1 MSRLPNL
8 REIVLRDTPF
18 ARLMTKRIYNVLLI
32 ATRYDA
38 FTLEDDGRV
47 DELIF
52 NEYTSLSLRYPP
64 RFTRVTDEEAALA
77 ELENHNYEL
86 VIVMPNMAGRD
97 IFAAAASIKERY
109 PDLPIVVLTP
119 FSREVR
125 ERIAKADLTAID
137 YVFAWLGNPELLLA
151 IIKLIEDKWNADD
164 DLAEVGVQSI
174 LLVEDSVRFYSSALP
189 HLYRIVLEQS
199 REFSKEALNE
209 HLKTLRMRGR
219 PKIML
224 ARSFEEAAQVLENY
238 GDNLLGI
245 VSDMSFMRNG
255 EKDALAG
262 YALAKMV
269 KERDAHLPFILESS
283 EAGNADYAKRLGVPF
298 IHKNSKTYPQDLRQI
313 IMDQFGFGDFIIRDP
328 QTGKEILR
336 ITNLKDLQQNLY
348 NIPDEALRNH
358 LSHNHFSRFFY
369 SRAMFPPAELLKRVD
384 VSEYAEMDEARR
396 FIFDIIVEY
405 RRIKNSGVVAEY
417 RKDRFDAYSNFARI
431 GNGSLGGKGRGLA
444 FMGTLVAGH
453 PRLDDDR
460 ICVNI
465 PRTVVICT
473 DIFDEFMERNGLY
486 PIALSDSSDAEILAA
501 FERGVLPEA
510 LLDDLLAL
518 FDVVAHP
525 IAVRSSGVLEDAHYQ
540 PFAGVYATYMV
551 PRVSDKQAML
561 AMLRSAI
568 KAVYASVF
576 FKDSKAYMTA
586 TQNLIDQE
594 KMAIVLQEVVG
605 SEHGQYFYPTL
616 SGVARSINFYPVGEE
631 KPEDGV
637 AKVALGLGAYIVDGG
652 KSLRFCPAYPHNILQ
667 LSELRTVLREGQ
679 KEFFALDLSMLGQSP
694 ETDTE
699 YNIRHLPV
707 AAADDPETLRY
718 AFSTLSLEDQRLT
731 PGGTGAGR
739 RVVTFSNILEYD
751 AFPLAR
757 VISDL
762 LRIGSRGMGRPVE
775 LEYAMDIRE
784 GKAYFY
790 LLQIRPIV
798 DVSEETELTPDDLSR
813 PALISSTSVL
823 GNGMVEDVHYIL
835 YVRSDRFDALRSRDI
850 AAEIGNI
857 NEQLTA
863 RGESYVLVGPGRW
876 GSSDPALGIPVKW
889 SHISGA
895 KAVVEC
901 GLEDFRVDASEGTHF
916 FQNLTS
922 FGVGYFTI
930 RPYQG
935 DGTFDEARLN
945 ALPAEYESHSL
956 RLVKFPTPLFI
967 KMDGRHS
974 RGIVSEIPPNGNQ
987 EQRKLNK
994 EDNQN

>member
-125 ERIAKADLTAID
+125 ERIAQADLTAID

-224 ARSFEEAAQVLENY
+224 ARSYEEAAQVLENY

-283 EAGNADYAKRLGVPF
+283 EAGNADYAERLGVPF

-679 KEFFALDLSMLGQSP
+679 KEFFALDLSMLQQSP

-956 RLVKFPTPLFI
+956 RLVKFSTPLFI

-974 RGIVSEIPPNGNQ
+974 RGIVSEIAPNGNQ
-987 EQRKLNK
+987 EQK
-994 EDNQN
+994 

>member
-125 ERIAKADLTAID
+125 ERIAQADLTAID

-224 ARSFEEAAQVLENY
+224 ARSYEEAAQVLENY

-283 EAGNADYAKRLGVPF
+283 EAGNADYAERLGVPF

-679 KEFFALDLSMLGQSP
+679 KEFFALDLSMLGQAP

-835 YVRSDRFDALRSRDI
+835 YVRSDRFDALHSRDI

-956 RLVKFPTPLFI
+956 RLVKFSTPLFI

-974 RGIVSEIPPNGNQ
+974 RGIVSEIAPNGNQ
-987 EQRKLNK
+987 EQK
-994 EDNQN
+994 

>member
-125 ERIAKADLTAID
+125 ERIAQADLTAID

-224 ARSFEEAAQVLENY
+224 ARSYEEAAQVLENY

-283 EAGNADYAKRLGVPF
+283 EAGNADYAERLGVPF

-679 KEFFALDLSMLGQSP
+679 KEFFALDLSMLGQAP

-835 YVRSDRFDALRSRDI
+835 YVRSDRFDALHSRDI

-930 RPYQG
+930 RPYLG

-967 KMDGRHS
+967 KMAGRHS
-974 RGIVSEIPPNGNQ
+974 RGIVSEIAPNGNQ
-987 EQRKLNK
+987 EQK
-994 EDNQN
+994 

>member
-125 ERIAKADLTAID
+125 ERIAQADLTAID

-224 ARSFEEAAQVLENY
+224 ARSFEEAMQVLENY

-473 DIFDEFMERNGLY
+473 DIFDEFMDRNGLY

-679 KEFFALDLSMLGQSP
+679 KEFFALDLSMLGQAP

-707 AAADDPETLRY
+707 AAADDSETLRY

-850 AAEIGNI
+850 AAEIGNL

-901 GLEDFRVDASEGTHF
+901 GIEDFRVDASEGTHF

-974 RGIVSEIPPNGNQ
+974 RGIVSEIAPNGNQ
-987 EQRKLNK
+987 EQK
-994 EDNQN
+994 

>member
-125 ERIAKADLTAID
+125 ERIAQADLTAID

-224 ARSFEEAAQVLENY
+224 ARSFEEAMQVLENY

-283 EAGNADYAKRLGVPF
+283 EAGNANYAKRLGVPF

-679 KEFFALDLSMLGQSP
+679 KEFFALDLSMLGQAP

-974 RGIVSEIPPNGNQ
+974 RGIVSEIAPNGNQ
-987 EQRKLNK
+987 EQK
-994 EDNQN
+994 

>member
-97 IFAAAASIKERY
+97 IFAAAASIKERC

-125 ERIAKADLTAID
+125 ERIAQADLTAID

-224 ARSFEEAAQVLENY
+224 ARSFEEATQVLDCY

-616 SGVARSINFYPVGEE
+616 SGVARSINFYPIGEE

-679 KEFFALDLSMLGQSP
+679 KEFFALDLSMLGQAP

-974 RGIVSEIPPNGNQ
+974 RGIVSEIAPNGNQ
-987 EQRKLNK
+987 EQK
-994 EDNQN
+994 

>member
-109 PDLPIVVLTP
+109 PALPIVVLTP

-224 ARSFEEAAQVLENY
+224 ARSYEEAMQVLDCY

-262 YALAKMV
+262 YALAKMA

-283 EAGNADYAKRLGVPF
+283 EAGNAAYAERLGVPF

-328 QTGKEILR
+328 STGKEILR

-667 LSELRTVLREGQ
+667 LSELRTVLCEGQ
-679 KEFFALDLSMLGQSP
+679 KEFFALDLSMLQQSP

-790 LLQIRPIV
+790 HLQIRPIV

-823 GNGMVEDVHYIL
+823 GNGMMEDVHYIL

-974 RGIVSEIPPNGNQ
+974 RGIVSEIAPNDNQ
-987 EQRKLNK
+987 EQK
-994 EDNQN
+994 

>member
-109 PDLPIVVLTP
+109 PALPIVVLTP

-224 ARSFEEAAQVLENY
+224 ARSYEEATQVLENY

-283 EAGNADYAKRLGVPF
+283 EAGNADYAERLGVPF

-328 QTGKEILR
+328 STGKEILR

-518 FDVVAHP
+518 FDVVDRP

-679 KEFFALDLSMLGQSP
+679 KEFFALDLSMLGQAP

-775 LEYAMDIRE
+775 LEYAMDIRAS
-784 GKAYFY
+784 KAYFY

-835 YVRSDRFDALRSRDI
+835 YVRSDRFDSLRSRDI

-974 RGIVSEIPPNGNQ
+974 RGIISTTM
-987 EQRKLNK
+987 
-994 EDNQN
+994 

>member
-125 ERIAKADLTAID
+125 ERIAQADLTAID

-224 ARSFEEAAQVLENY
+224 ARSYEEAAQVLENY

-283 EAGNADYAKRLGVPF
+283 EAGNADYAERLGVPF

-679 KEFFALDLSMLGQSP
+679 KEFFALDLSMLGQAP

-835 YVRSDRFDALRSRDI
+835 YVRSDRFDALHSRDI

-935 DGTFDEARLN
+935 DGMFDEARLN

-974 RGIVSEIPPNGNQ
+974 RGIVSEIAPNGNQ
-987 EQRKLNK
+987 EQK
-994 EDNQN
+994 

>member
-125 ERIAKADLTAID
+125 ERIAQADLTAID

-224 ARSFEEAAQVLENY
+224 ARSFEEAMQVLDNY

-473 DIFDEFMERNGLY
+473 DIFDEFMDRNGLY

-679 KEFFALDLSMLGQSP
+679 KEFFALDLSMLGQAP

-707 AAADDPETLRY
+707 AAANDSETLRY

-974 RGIVSEIPPNGNQ
+974 RGIVSEIAPNGNQ
-987 EQRKLNK
+987 EQK
-994 EDNQN
+994 

>member
-125 ERIAKADLTAID
+125 ERIAQADLTAID

-224 ARSFEEAAQVLENY
+224 ARSFEEAMQVLDNY

-525 IAVRSSGVLEDAHYQ
+525 IAERSSGVLEDAHYQ

-551 PRVSDKQAML
+551 PRVADKQAML
-561 AMLRSAI
+561 ALLRSAI

-679 KEFFALDLSMLGQSP
+679 KEFFALDLSMLGQAP

-876 GSSDPALGIPVKW
+876 GSSDPSLGIPVKW

-956 RLVKFPTPLFI
+956 RLVKFPAPLFI

-974 RGIVSEIPPNGNQ
+974 RGIVSEIAQNGNQ
-987 EQRKLNK
+987 EQK
-994 EDNQN
+994 

>member
-125 ERIAKADLTAID
+125 ERIAQADLTAID

-224 ARSFEEAAQVLENY
+224 ARSYEEAAQVLENY

-283 EAGNADYAKRLGVPF
+283 EAGNADYAERLGVPF

-679 KEFFALDLSMLGQSP
+679 KEFFALDLSMLGQAP

-835 YVRSDRFDALRSRDI
+835 YVRSDRFDALRSRDL

-974 RGIVSEIPPNGNQ
+974 RGIVSEIAPNGNQ
-987 EQRKLNK
+987 EQK
-994 EDNQN
+994 

>member
-125 ERIAKADLTAID
+125 ERIAQADLTAID

-224 ARSFEEAAQVLENY
+224 ARSYEEAMQVLENY

-679 KEFFALDLSMLGQSP
+679 KEFFALDLSMLGQAP

-784 GKAYFY
+784 GEAYFY

-850 AAEIGNI
+850 AAEIGNL

-901 GLEDFRVDASEGTHF
+901 GIEDFRVDASEGTHF

-974 RGIVSEIPPNGNQ
+974 RGIVSEIAPNGNQ
-987 EQRKLNK
+987 EQK
-994 EDNQN
+994 

>member
-125 ERIAKADLTAID
+125 ERIAQADLTAID

-224 ARSFEEAAQVLENY
+224 ARSFEEATQVLDCY

-283 EAGNADYAKRLGVPF
+283 EAGNAAYAERLGVPF

-518 FDVVAHP
+518 FDVVDHP

-679 KEFFALDLSMLGQSP
+679 KEFFALDLSMLGQAP

-718 AFSTLSLEDQRLT
+718 AFSTLSLEDQRIT

-798 DVSEETELTPDDLSR
+798 DVSEETELTPEDLSR

-876 GSSDPALGIPVKW
+876 GSSDSALGIPVKW

-974 RGIVSEIPPNGNQ
+974 RGIVSEIAPNGNQ
-987 EQRKLNK
+987 EQK
-994 EDNQN
+994 

>member
-125 ERIAKADLTAID
+125 ERIAQADLTAID

-224 ARSFEEAAQVLENY
+224 ARSYEEATQVLENY

-679 KEFFALDLSMLGQSP
+679 KEFFALDLSMLGQAP

-699 YNIRHLPV
+699 YNIRNLPV
-707 AAADDPETLRY
+707 AAADEPETLRY

-974 RGIVSEIPPNGNQ
+974 RGIVSEIAPNGNQ
-987 EQRKLNK
+987 EQK
-994 EDNQN
+994 

>member
-125 ERIAKADLTAID
+125 ERIAQADLTAID

-224 ARSFEEAAQVLENY
+224 ARSFEEATQVLENY

-679 KEFFALDLSMLGQSP
+679 KEFFALDLSMLGQAP

-707 AAADDPETLRY
+707 AAADDSETLRY

-956 RLVKFPTPLFI
+956 RLVKFPAPLFI

-974 RGIVSEIPPNGNQ
+974 RGIVSEIAPNDNQ
-987 EQRKLNK
+987 EQK
-994 EDNQN
+994 

>member
-125 ERIAKADLTAID
+125 ERIAQADLTAID

-224 ARSFEEAAQVLENY
+224 ARSYEEAAQVLENY

-283 EAGNADYAKRLGVPF
+283 EAGNADYAERLGVPF

-679 KEFFALDLSMLGQSP
+679 KEFFALDLSMLGQAP

-835 YVRSDRFDALRSRDI
+835 YVRSDRFDALHSRDI

-974 RGIVSEIPPNGNQ
+974 RGIVSEIAPNGNQ
-987 EQRKLNK
+987 EQK
-994 EDNQN
+994 

>member
-125 ERIAKADLTAID
+125 ERIAQADLTAID

-224 ARSFEEAAQVLENY
+224 ARSYEEAMQVLENY

-652 KSLRFCPAYPHNILQ
+652 KSLRF
-667 LSELRTVLREGQ
+667 
-679 KEFFALDLSMLGQSP
+679 
-694 ETDTE
+694 
-699 YNIRHLPV
+699 
-707 AAADDPETLRY
+707 
-718 AFSTLSLEDQRLT
+718 
-731 PGGTGAGR
+731 
-739 RVVTFSNILEYD
+739 
-751 AFPLAR
+751 
-757 VISDL
+757 
-762 LRIGSRGMGRPVE
+762 
-775 LEYAMDIRE
+775 
-784 GKAYFY
+784 
-790 LLQIRPIV
+790 
-798 DVSEETELTPDDLSR
+798 
-813 PALISSTSVL
+813 
-823 GNGMVEDVHYIL
+823 
-835 YVRSDRFDALRSRDI
+835 
-850 AAEIGNI
+850 
-857 NEQLTA
+857 
-863 RGESYVLVGPGRW
+863 
-876 GSSDPALGIPVKW
+876 
-889 SHISGA
+889 
-895 KAVVEC
+895 
-901 GLEDFRVDASEGTHF
+901 
-916 FQNLTS
+916 
-922 FGVGYFTI
+922 
-930 RPYQG
+930 
-935 DGTFDEARLN
+935 
-945 ALPAEYESHSL
+945 
-956 RLVKFPTPLFI
+956 
-967 KMDGRHS
+967 
-974 RGIVSEIPPNGNQ
+974 
-987 EQRKLNK
+987 
-994 EDNQN
+994 

>member
-125 ERIAKADLTAID
+125 ERIAQADLTAID

-224 ARSFEEAAQVLENY
+224 ARSFEEATQVLDCY

-262 YALAKMV
+262 YALAKMA

-679 KEFFALDLSMLGQSP
+679 KEFFALDLSMLGQAP

-731 PGGTGAGR
+731 PGGTGVGR

-956 RLVKFPTPLFI
+956 RLVKFPAPLFI

-974 RGIVSEIPPNGNQ
+974 RGIVSEIAPNDNQ
-987 EQRKLNK
+987 EQK
-994 EDNQN
+994 

>member
-125 ERIAKADLTAID
+125 ERIAQADLTAID

-679 KEFFALDLSMLGQSP
+679 KEFFALDLSMLGQAP

-707 AAADDPETLRY
+707 AAANDSETLRY

-974 RGIVSEIPPNGNQ
+974 RGIVSEIAPNGNQ
-987 EQRKLNK
+987 EQK
-994 EDNQN
+994 

>member
-77 ELENHNYEL
+77 ELETHNYEL

-125 ERIAKADLTAID
+125 ERIAQADLTAID

-224 ARSFEEAAQVLENY
+224 ARSYEEAAQVLENY

-283 EAGNADYAKRLGVPF
+283 EAGNAAYAERLGVPF

-328 QTGKEILR
+328 HTGKEILR

-453 PRLDDDR
+453 PSLDDDR

-667 LSELRTVLREGQ
+667 LSELRTVLCEGQ
-679 KEFFALDLSMLGQSP
+679 KEFFALDLSMLQQSP

-945 ALPAEYESHSL
+945 ALPSEYESHSL

-974 RGIVSEIPPNGNQ
+974 RGIVSEIAPNGNQ
-987 EQRKLNK
+987 EQK
-994 EDNQN
+994 

>member
-125 ERIAKADLTAID
+125 ERIAQADLTAID

-224 ARSFEEAAQVLENY
+224 ARSFEEAAQVLDNY

-679 KEFFALDLSMLGQSP
+679 KEFFALDLSMLGQAP

-731 PGGTGAGR
+731 PGGTGVGR
-739 RVVTFSNILEYD
+739 RLVTFSNILEYD

-974 RGIVSEIPPNGNQ
+974 RGIVSEIAPNGNQ
-987 EQRKLNK
+987 EQK
-994 EDNQN
+994 

>member
-64 RFTRVTDEEAALA
+64 RFTRVTYEEAALA

-125 ERIAKADLTAID
+125 ERIAQADLTAID

-224 ARSFEEAAQVLENY
+224 ARSYEEAMQVLDNY

-473 DIFDEFMERNGLY
+473 DIFDEFMDRNGLY

-679 KEFFALDLSMLGQSP
+679 KEFFALDLSMLGQAP

-707 AAADDPETLRY
+707 AAADDSETLRY

-850 AAEIGNI
+850 AAEIGNL

-901 GLEDFRVDASEGTHF
+901 GIEDFRVDASEGTHF

-974 RGIVSEIPPNGNQ
+974 RGIVSEIAPNGNQ
-987 EQRKLNK
+987 EQK
-994 EDNQN
+994 

>member
-125 ERIAKADLTAID
+125 ERIAQADLTAID

-224 ARSFEEAAQVLENY
+224 ARSFEEAMQVLDNY

-283 EAGNADYAKRLGVPF
+283 EAGNANYAKRLGVPF

-473 DIFDEFMERNGLY
+473 DIFDEFMDRNGLY

-679 KEFFALDLSMLGQSP
+679 KEFFALDLSMLGQAP

-707 AAADDPETLRY
+707 AAADDSETLRY

-850 AAEIGNI
+850 AAEIGNL

-901 GLEDFRVDASEGTHF
+901 GIEDFRVDASEGTHF

-974 RGIVSEIPPNGNQ
+974 RGIVSEIAPNGNQ
-987 EQRKLNK
+987 EQK
-994 EDNQN
+994 

>member
-8 REIVLRDTPF
+8 REIMLRDTPF

-125 ERIAKADLTAID
+125 ERIAQADLTAID

-224 ARSFEEAAQVLENY
+224 ARSYEEAAQVLENY

-328 QTGKEILR
+328 HTGKEILR

-679 KEFFALDLSMLGQSP
+679 KEFFALDLSMLGQAP

-974 RGIVSEIPPNGNQ
+974 RGIVSEIAPNGNQ
-987 EQRKLNK
+987 EQK
-994 EDNQN
+994 

>member
-125 ERIAKADLTAID
+125 ERIAQADLTAID

-151 IIKLIEDKWNADD
+151 IIKLLEDKWNADD

-224 ARSFEEAAQVLENY
+224 ARSFEEAMQVLENY

-679 KEFFALDLSMLGQSP
+679 KEFFALDLSMLGQAP

-731 PGGTGAGR
+731 PGGTGVGR

-974 RGIVSEIPPNGNQ
+974 RGIVSEIAPNGNQ
-987 EQRKLNK
+987 EQK
-994 EDNQN
+994 

>member
-125 ERIAKADLTAID
+125 ERIAQADLTAID

-224 ARSFEEAAQVLENY
+224 ARSYEEAAQVLENY

-679 KEFFALDLSMLGQSP
+679 KEFFALDLSMLGQAP

-835 YVRSDRFDALRSRDI
+835 YVRSDRFDALHSRDI

-956 RLVKFPTPLFI
+956 RLVKFSTPLFI

-974 RGIVSEIPPNGNQ
+974 RGIVSEIAPNGNQ
-987 EQRKLNK
+987 EQK
-994 EDNQN
+994 

>member
-125 ERIAKADLTAID
+125 ERIAQADLTAID

-224 ARSFEEAAQVLENY
+224 ARSFEEAMQVLDNY

-473 DIFDEFMERNGLY
+473 DIFDEFMDRNGLY

-679 KEFFALDLSMLGQSP
+679 KEFFALDLSMLGQAP

-707 AAADDPETLRY
+707 AAADDSETLRY

-850 AAEIGNI
+850 AAEIGNL

-974 RGIVSEIPPNGNQ
+974 RGIVSEIAPNGNQ
-987 EQRKLNK
+987 EQK
-994 EDNQN
+994 

>member
-125 ERIAKADLTAID
+125 ERIAQADLTAID

-224 ARSFEEAAQVLENY
+224 ARSFEEATQVLENY

-679 KEFFALDLSMLGQSP
+679 KEFFALDLSMLGQAP

-974 RGIVSEIPPNGNQ
+974 RGIVSEIAPNGNQ
-987 EQRKLNK
+987 EQK
-994 EDNQN
+994 

>member
-125 ERIAKADLTAID
+125 ERIAQADLTAID

-224 ARSFEEAAQVLENY
+224 ARSFEEATQVLENY

-667 LSELRTVLREGQ
+667 LSELRTVLCEGQ
-679 KEFFALDLSMLGQSP
+679 KEFFALDLSMLQQSP

-707 AAADDPETLRY
+707 AAADDTETLRY

-974 RGIVSEIPPNGNQ
+974 RGIVSEIAPNGNQ
-987 EQRKLNK
+987 EQK
-994 EDNQN
+994 

>member
-125 ERIAKADLTAID
+125 ERIAQADLTAID

-224 ARSFEEAAQVLENY
+224 ARSYEEAAQVLENY

-283 EAGNADYAKRLGVPF
+283 EAGNADYAERLGVPF

-679 KEFFALDLSMLGQSP
+679 KEFFALDLSMLGQAP

-835 YVRSDRFDALRSRDI
+835 YVRSDRFDALHSRDI

-930 RPYQG
+930 RPYLG

-974 RGIVSEIPPNGNQ
+974 RGIVSEIAPNGNQ
-987 EQRKLNK
+987 EQK
-994 EDNQN
+994 

>member
-125 ERIAKADLTAID
+125 ERIAQADLTAID

-283 EAGNADYAKRLGVPF
+283 EAGNADYAERLGVPF

-679 KEFFALDLSMLGQSP
+679 KEFFALDLSMLGQAP

-956 RLVKFPTPLFI
+956 RLVKFSTPLFI

-974 RGIVSEIPPNGNQ
+974 RGIVSEIAPNGNQ
-987 EQRKLNK
+987 EQK
-994 EDNQN
+994 

>member
-109 PDLPIVVLTP
+109 PALPIVVLTP

-224 ARSFEEAAQVLENY
+224 ARSYEEAMQVLDCY

-262 YALAKMV
+262 YALAKMA

-283 EAGNADYAKRLGVPF
+283 EAGNAAYAERLGVPF

-328 QTGKEILR
+328 HTGKEILR

-486 PIALSDSSDAEILAA
+486 PVALSDSSDAEILAA

-518 FDVVAHP
+518 FDVVDRP

-561 AMLRSAI
+561 ALLRSAI

-616 SGVARSINFYPVGEE
+616 SGVARSLNFYPIGEE
-631 KPEDGV
+631 KPADGV

-679 KEFFALDLSMLGQSP
+679 KEFFALDLSMLQQSP

-731 PGGTGAGR
+731 PGGAGAGR

-835 YVRSDRFDALRSRDI
+835 YVLSDRFDALRSRDI
-850 AAEIGNI
+850 AAEIGNL

-901 GLEDFRVDASEGTHF
+901 GIEDFRVDASEGTHF

-930 RPYQG
+930 RPFQG
-935 DGTFDEARLN
+935 DGTFDESGLN

-974 RGIVSEIPPNGNQ
+974 RGIIRANN
-987 EQRKLNK
+987 
-994 EDNQN
+994 

>member
-125 ERIAKADLTAID
+125 ERIAQADLTAID

-224 ARSFEEAAQVLENY
+224 ARSFEEAMQVLDNY

-473 DIFDEFMERNGLY
+473 DIFDEFMDRNGLY

-679 KEFFALDLSMLGQSP
+679 KEFFALDLSMLGQAP

-707 AAADDPETLRY
+707 AAADDSETLRY

-857 NEQLTA
+857 NEQLAA

-901 GLEDFRVDASEGTHF
+901 GIEDFRVDASEGTHF

-974 RGIVSEIPPNGNQ
+974 RGIVSEIAPNGNQ
-987 EQRKLNK
+987 EQK
-994 EDNQN
+994 

>member
-125 ERIAKADLTAID
+125 ERIAQADLTAID

-224 ARSFEEAAQVLENY
+224 ARSFEEAMQVLDNY

-473 DIFDEFMERNGLY
+473 DIFDEFMDRNGLY

-518 FDVVAHP
+518 FDVVDHP
-525 IAVRSSGVLEDAHYQ
+525 IAVRSSGVLVDAHYQ

-679 KEFFALDLSMLGQSP
+679 KEFFALDLSMLGQAP

-707 AAADDPETLRY
+707 AAADDSETLRY

-850 AAEIGNI
+850 AAEIGNL

-901 GLEDFRVDASEGTHF
+901 GIEDFRVDASEGTHF

-974 RGIVSEIPPNGNQ
+974 RGIVSEIAPNGNQ
-987 EQRKLNK
+987 EQK
-994 EDNQN
+994 

>member
-64 RFTRVTDEEAALA
+64 RFTRVTNEEAALA

-125 ERIAKADLTAID
+125 ERIAQADLTAID

-224 ARSFEEAAQVLENY
+224 ARSFEEAMQVLDNY

-473 DIFDEFMERNGLY
+473 DIFDEFMDRNGLY
-486 PIALSDSSDAEILAA
+486 PISLSDSSDAEILAA

-679 KEFFALDLSMLGQSP
+679 KEFFALDLSMLGQAP

-707 AAADDPETLRY
+707 AAADDSETLRY

-901 GLEDFRVDASEGTHF
+901 GIEDFRVDASEGTHF

-974 RGIVSEIPPNGNQ
+974 RGIVSEIAPNGNQ
-987 EQRKLNK
+987 EQK
-994 EDNQN
+994 

>member
-125 ERIAKADLTAID
+125 ERIAQADLTAID

-224 ARSFEEAAQVLENY
+224 ARSFEEAMQVLDNY

-405 RRIKNSGVVAEY
+405 RRIKNTGVVAEY

-431 GNGSLGGKGRGLA
+431 GHGSLGGKGRGLA

-616 SGVARSINFYPVGEE
+616 SGVARSINFYPIGEE
-631 KPEDGV
+631 KPADGV

-679 KEFFALDLSMLGQSP
+679 KEFFALDLSMLGQAP

-707 AAADDPETLRY
+707 AAANDSETLRY

-974 RGIVSEIPPNGNQ
+974 RGIVSEIAPNGNQ
-987 EQRKLNK
+987 EQK
-994 EDNQN
+994 

>member
-1 MSRLPNL
+1 
-8 REIVLRDTPF
+8 
-18 ARLMTKRIYNVLLI
+18 
-32 ATRYDA
+32 
-38 FTLEDDGRV
+38 
-47 DELIF
+47 
-52 NEYTSLSLRYPP
+52 
-64 RFTRVTDEEAALA
+64 
-77 ELENHNYEL
+77 
-86 VIVMPNMAGRD
+86 MPNMAGRD

-125 ERIAKADLTAID
+125 ERIAQADLTAID

-224 ARSFEEAAQVLENY
+224 ARSFEEATQVLDCY

-473 DIFDEFMERNGLY
+473 DIFDEFMDRNGLY

-679 KEFFALDLSMLGQSP
+679 KEFFALDLSMLGQAP

-974 RGIVSEIPPNGNQ
+974 RGIVSEIAPNGNQ
-987 EQRKLNK
+987 EQK
-994 EDNQN
+994 

>member
-125 ERIAKADLTAID
+125 ERIAQADLTAID

-224 ARSFEEAAQVLENY
+224 ARSFEEAMQVLENY

-679 KEFFALDLSMLGQSP
+679 KEFFALDLSMLGQAP

-707 AAADDPETLRY
+707 AAADDSETLRY

-857 NEQLTA
+857 NEQLAA

-974 RGIVSEIPPNGNQ
+974 RGIVSEIAPNGNQ
-987 EQRKLNK
+987 EQK
-994 EDNQN
+994 